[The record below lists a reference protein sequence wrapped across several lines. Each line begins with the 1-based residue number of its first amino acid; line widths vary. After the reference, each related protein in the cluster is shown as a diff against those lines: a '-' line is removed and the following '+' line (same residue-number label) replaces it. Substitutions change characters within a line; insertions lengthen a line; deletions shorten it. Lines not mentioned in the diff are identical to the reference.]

1 MLNHP
6 NRKTTPMKNSF
17 SSNRPVVT
25 RREFLKTSSTAAAVL
40 AVATPGLGQT
50 KTEALAVAG
59 GTKTVTFPNDRF
71 NALVRWPRY
80 SQLEKQAVGDLLD
93 SNRFY
98 QELPLFEQDWKE
110 YLQANFVKSHINGTS
125 ALTAMFFA
133 LSLDLPPGSEI
144 MVPSYTFFATI
155 APMRF
160 FGFVPIFIDLDP
172 KTACFDLED
181 AKRKLT
187 PNTRALVP
195 MHSWGMPCEMDKI
208 NDWAKAKGLIVC
220 EDAAHAHGASIGGHK
235 VGTLSSMAIYSFQA
249 SKVMPTIEGGMGIYQ
264 TREYYERATAF
275 GHYEAP
281 PTFPEN
287 SPYRQYD
294 GTGFGQKYRMHPL
307 SAAIGRVQLRGLDAI
322 NEAVNRRVRRLNERL
337 VQLPGLSEPWLRP
350 DMKRVYYAINMLLL
364 DEKKAGFT
372 RNQALKA
379 LQAEGV
385 RFGGF
390 SGGYPEQHKYKLY
403 SEAKWWHHPVNV
415 PATLRGTEHV
425 NRTALHLPLFYEDA
439 PELENQYVKA
449 FEKVWARRGELA
461 RL

>member
-1 MLNHP
+1 MIAMKHSNP
-6 NRKTTPMKNSF
+6 NNQRS
-17 SSNRPVVT
+17 VT
-25 RREFLKTSSTAAAVL
+25 RRQFLKTSSSAAA
-40 AVATPGLGQT
+40 
-50 KTEALAVAG
+50 ALAVSAPSFGQAQTETLALAG
-59 GTKTVTFPNDRF
+59 GSKSVTYPSDRF

-80 SQLEKQAVGDLLD
+80 TEVEKKALGALLD
-93 SNRFY
+93 TNRFY
-98 QELPLFEQDWKE
+98 QELPLFEQDWKD
-110 YLQANFVKSHINGTS
+110 YLRANFVKSHINGTS

-144 MVPSYTFFATI
+144 MVPSYTFFATV

-160 FGFVPIFIDLDP
+160 FNFVPIFIDLDP

-208 NDWAKAKGLIVC
+208 NDWAKEKGLIVC
-220 EDAAHAHGASIGGHK
+220 EDAAHAHGASIGGKK
-235 VGTLSSMAIYSFQA
+235 VGTLSSMAIHSFQA
-249 SKVMPTIEGGMGIYQ
+249 SKVLPLIEGGVGIYQ

-281 PTFPEN
+281 PTFPAD

-307 SAAIGRVQLRGLDAI
+307 SAAIGRVQLRGLDAM
-322 NEAVNRRVRRLNERL
+322 NEAVRRRVRGLNERL
-337 VQLPGLSEPWLRP
+337 VQLPGLSEPWIRP
-350 DMKRVYYAINMLLL
+350 DMQRVYYAINMLLL
-364 DEKKAGFT
+364 DEKQAGFT
-372 RNQALKA
+372 RDQALKA
-379 LQAEGV
+379 LQAEGA

-390 SGGYPEQHKYKLY
+390 SGGYPEQHKFKLY
-403 SEAKWWHHPVNV
+403 AEAKWWHHPVNI
-415 PATLRGTEHV
+415 PTTLPGTEQV

-439 PELENQYVKA
+439 PELEDQYVKA
-449 FEKVWARRGELA
+449 FEKVWARRAELA
-461 RL
+461 KL

>member
-1 MLNHP
+1 
-6 NRKTTPMKNSF
+6 MK
-17 SSNRPVVT
+17 SSLARPPRSVT
-25 RREFLKTSSTAAAVL
+25 RREFLKTSSTAAAAI
-40 AVATPGLGQT
+40 AVTAPMLGQT
-50 KTEALAVAG
+50 HTETLAVAG
-59 GTKTVTFPNDRF
+59 GAKTVTFPSDRF
-71 NALVRWPRY
+71 NALIRWPRY
-80 SQLEKQAVGDLLD
+80 SELEKQAVGNLLD

-98 QELPLFEQDWKE
+98 QELPLFEQEWKD
-110 YLQANFVKSHINGTS
+110 YLRANFVKSHINGTS

-208 NDWAKAKGLIVC
+208 NDWAKDKGLIVC
-220 EDAAHAHGASIGGHK
+220 EDAAHAHGASVGGKK

-264 TREYYERATAF
+264 SREYYERATAF

-281 PTFPEN
+281 PTFPAN

-307 SAAIGRVQLRGLDAI
+307 SAAIGRVQLRGLDAM
-322 NEAVNRRVRRLNERL
+322 NAAVSRRVRRLNERL
-337 VQLPGLSEPWLRP
+337 VQLPGLSEPWIRP
-350 DMKRVYYAINMLLL
+350 DMQRVYYAINMLML

-390 SGGYPEQHKYKLY
+390 SGGYPEQHKFKLY
-403 SEAKWWHHPVNV
+403 SEAKWWHHPINI
-415 PATLRGTEHV
+415 PATLPGTEQV
-425 NRTALHLPLFYEDA
+425 NRTALHLPLFYADA
-439 PELENQYVKA
+439 PELEDQYVKA
-449 FEKVWARRGELA
+449 FEKIWARRGELA

>member
-1 MLNHP
+1 MIA
-6 NRKTTPMKNSF
+6 MKH
-17 SSNRPVVT
+17 SNPKNQRSVT
-25 RREFLKTSSTAAAVL
+25 RRQFLKTSSSAAA
-40 AVATPGLGQT
+40 
-50 KTEALAVAG
+50 ALAVSAPSFGQARSETLALAG
-59 GTKTVTFPNDRF
+59 GSKAVTYPSDRF

-80 SQLEKQAVGDLLD
+80 TETEKKALGAMLD
-93 SNRFY
+93 TNRFY
-98 QELPLFEQDWKE
+98 QELPLFEQDWKD
-110 YLQANFVKSHINGTS
+110 YLRANFVKSHINGTS

-144 MVPSYTFFATI
+144 MVPSYTFFATV

-160 FGFVPIFIDLDP
+160 FNFVPIFIDLDP

-208 NDWAKAKGLIVC
+208 NDWAKEKGLIVC
-220 EDAAHAHGASIGGHK
+220 EDAAHAHGASIGGKK

-249 SKVMPTIEGGMGIYQ
+249 SKVLPLIEGGVGIYQ

-281 PTFPEN
+281 PTFPAD

-307 SAAIGRVQLRGLDAI
+307 SAAIGRVQLRGLDAM
-322 NEAVNRRVRRLNERL
+322 NEAVRQRVRGLNERL
-337 VQLPGLSEPWLRP
+337 VQLPGLSEPWIRP
-350 DMKRVYYAINMLLL
+350 DMQRVYYAINMLLL
-364 DEKKAGFT
+364 DEKQAGFT
-372 RNQALKA
+372 RDQALKA
-379 LQAEGV
+379 LQAEGA

-390 SGGYPEQHKYKLY
+390 SGGYPEQHKFKLY
-403 SEAKWWHHPVNV
+403 AEAKWWHHPVNI
-415 PATLRGTEHV
+415 PATLPGTEQV
-425 NRTALHLPLFYEDA
+425 NRTALHLPLFYEDV
-439 PELENQYVKA
+439 PELEDQYVKA

-461 RL
+461 KL